1 MPLKAE
7 YQLKLSIS
15 QRALH
20 HLSLLQGSQE
30 DSYANS
36 SSASS
41 ESIGL
46 DEGLVGSSGSAQVI
60 LDSMNHWIEKLSKS
74 TVTAY
79 QSKADIMQQVLAGT
93 NQKNAASTSSAL
105 VIIRTLMREYQYG
118 LKCLQNIIQDLELLR

>member
-1 MPLKAE
+1 M
-7 YQLKLSIS
+7 KLSIS

-46 DEGLVGSSGSAQVI
+46 DEGLVGTSGSAQVI

-79 QSKADIMQQVLAGT
+79 QSKADIMQQVLASNSGT

-118 LKCLQNIIQDLELLR
+118 LKCLQSVIQDLELLR

>member
-1 MPLKAE
+1 M
-7 YQLKLSIS
+7 KLSIS

-46 DEGLVGSSGSAQVI
+46 DEGLVGTSGSAQVI

-79 QSKADIMQQVLAGT
+79 QSKADIMQQVLANNSGT

-118 LKCLQNIIQDLELLR
+118 LKCLQSVIQDLELLR